1 MSKAPSK
8 YGFLKNS
15 RVYLSGPM
23 DFVAS
28 RKEEKESG
36 WRVRIGQFL
45 RSYGATVFDP
55 WQKPSVRGLH
65 EYGREDVA
73 TVKLREEW
81 TFGALGS
88 QSSPRYACLERSCPK
103 QRGAKYA

>member
-1 MSKAPSK
+1 MSEVHPEH
-8 YGFLKNS
+8 GFLKNS

-36 WRVRIGQFL
+36 WRVRVGQFL

-55 WQKPSVRGLH
+55 WEKPKVRCLTQKFIR
-65 EYGREDVA
+65 
-73 TVKLREEW
+73 
-81 TFGALGS
+81 
-88 QSSPRYACLERSCPK
+88 
-103 QRGAKYA
+103 